1 MVRHFLLL
9 MALLELAALVA
20 AGAFPARAACGQT
33 SEKIESSA
41 TQPARSESGPKTQ
54 SGKLAPGSKR
64 PGTLAVGRVIY
75 AQLTQT
81 IDVKKVKVGAPVFA
95 KTTLAVLSGGK
106 VLIENGARITGHVTR
121 VQERSEK
128 NPESELGIV
137 FDRVELPDGKE
148 LPLNLTVQAVG
159 VGSLTASPKEFSDS
173 LPFPMAPGF
182 PDLSTQSSG
191 APSRR
196 HSDLPKA
203 ETGPALDLG
212 SKGMVGLKGLELT
225 EGTDDTHGSL
235 VKSKTKNVK
244 LDNYWQMVL
253 RVIAPKPAS
262 APK

>member
-1 MVRHFLLL
+1 MVRNFLLL
-9 MALLELAALVA
+9 MALLELAALFA
-20 AGAFPARAACGQT
+20 AGAFPARAVCGQT
-33 SEKIESSA
+33 SARIARAA
-41 TQPARSESGPKTQ
+41 TQPAGSESSHTEQ
-54 SGKLAPGSKR
+54 SGKLAPDSKQ

-81 IDVKKVKVGAPVFA
+81 IDVKKVKVGKPVFA

-106 VLIENGARITGHVTR
+106 VLIEDGARITGHVTR

-128 NPESELGIV
+128 NPESVLGIV

-148 LPLNLTVQAVG
+148 LPLNFTVQAVG

-173 LPFPMAPGF
+173 LPVPMAPGF
-182 PDLSTQSSG
+182 PDLSAQSSG
-191 APSRR
+191 GSSRR
-196 HSDLPKA
+196 RSDLPKA
-203 ETGPALDLG
+203 VTGPALDLG
-212 SKGMVGLKGLELT
+212 SKGIVGLKGLELT
-225 EGTDDTHGSL
+225 EGTDETHGSL

-244 LDNYWQMVL
+244 LDKYWQMVL